1 MKRIVISGRIIETSV
16 AFLTILYCVVN
27 MIDVMNGGKLIPVE
41 ILIITVSLSGGLLLA
56 PVAFKVLERRDLKR
70 YMLYTGSIL
79 TMLLAITWNLW
90 FNIDWNRD
98 PQFLTLSF
106 VIPGF
111 GAHIVTLIYM
121 NKRQR
126 RKEI

>member
-1 MKRIVISGRIIETSV
+1 MKKIIMWGRIIATSI

-27 MIDVMNGGKLIPVE
+27 MIDVMNGGELVPVE
-41 ILIITVSLSGGLLLA
+41 ILIITASLSGGLLLA
-56 PVAFKVLERRDLKR
+56 PVAFKVLKRRELKR
-70 YMLYTGSIL
+70 YMLFTGSIL

-90 FNIDWNRD
+90 FNINWKLD